1 MFRTASR
8 IRVDVKSAAE
18 SWKKAGRD
26 SGKRENA
33 KSAVIIR
40 GKKRCVTARNK
51 FERKSA
57 VESRE
62 KTVC

>member
-1 MFRTASR
+1 MTSR
-8 IRVDVKSAAE
+8 IRGNVKSAAK
-18 SWKKAGRD
+18 SWKKAVRD

-51 FERKSA
+51 FERKFA